1 MLLLLDMIYLIITT
15 CIHNRFGAKNYDK
28 RKEEYLSAITES
40 IRHFPVEINP
50 IIVENS
56 TVSPTYLENFQHNGE
71 YIPVLYTSNND
82 RNIKNKG
89 ATELLDLKDAI
100 QHFNIKDED
109 MIVKLTGRYI
119 IKSPLF
125 LKEVIKHPEV
135 SAFVKFFNVDTK
147 QFNQTYSVLGLYAVR
162 ASLLRY
168 WSHLTMNYYPS
179 AEVAFANHIRLHAQN
194 IREINLLDL
203 ECVFADDYRHLHV

>member
-15 CIHNRFGAKNYDK
+15 CIHNRFGIQNYDK

-71 YIPVLYTSNND
+71 NIPVLYTGNND
-82 RNIKNKG
+82 KNINNKG
-89 ATELLDLKDAI
+89 VIELLD
-100 QHFNIKDED
+100 IKDVIQQFSIKD
-109 MIVKLTGRYI
+109 DDIIIKLTGRYI
-119 IKSPLF
+119 LKSPLF
-125 LKEVIKHPEV
+125 LKDVIKHPEV
-135 SAFVKFFNVDTK
+135 SAFVKFFNVDTNE
-147 QFNQTYSVLGLYAVR
+147 FNPSCSVLGLYAVR

-168 WSHLTMNYYPS
+168 WSHLTMSYYPS
-179 AEVAFANHIRLHAQN
+179 AEVAFAHHIHLDAQN
-194 IREINLLDL
+194 ICEINFLDL
-203 ECVFADDYRHLHV
+203 ECVFADNYRRLHV

>member
-1 MLLLLDMIYLIITT
+1 MIYLIITT
-15 CIHNRFGAKNYDK
+15 CIHNRFGEKNYNK
-28 RKEEYLSAITES
+28 RKEEYISAITES

-56 TVSPTYLENFQHNGE
+56 TVSPTYLENFQHNDK

-100 QHFNIKDED
+100 QHFNIKDDD
-109 MIVKLTGRYI
+109 MIIKLTGRYI

-125 LKEVIKHPEV
+125 FKEVIKHPEV
-135 SAFVKFFNVDTK
+135 SAFVKFFNVYTK
-147 QFNQTYSVLGLYAVR
+147 QFIQTDSVLGLYAVR

-179 AEVAFANHIRLHAQN
+179 AEAAFANHIHLHAPN
-194 IREINLLDL
+194 IREMQFLDI
-203 ECVFADDYRHLHV
+203 ECTLAEDYRHVHV